1 MGFMGSTPTQ
11 TKQIR
16 QTQSGFTIHAKIN
29 LKIICNATG
38 KNPFGQ
44 TCRDHAVSDYLRLNF
59 LALPEFSRRD
69 HAGKKS
75 GLPR

>member
-29 LKIICNATG
+29 LKIICNAMG

-44 TCRDHAVSDYLRLNF
+44 TCRVHVVTDYLRLNS
-59 LALPEFSRRD
+59 LVLTGFSWRD
-69 HAGKKS
+69 HAV
-75 GLPR
+75 

>member
-1 MGFMGSTPTQ
+1 MESTPTQ

-16 QTQSGFTIHAKIN
+16 QTQSGFTNHAKIN
-29 LKIICNATG
+29 LKIICNTMG

-59 LALPEFSRRD
+59 LVSPGFLWPD
-69 HAGKKS
+69 DTGQMLD
-75 GLPR
+75 LPR